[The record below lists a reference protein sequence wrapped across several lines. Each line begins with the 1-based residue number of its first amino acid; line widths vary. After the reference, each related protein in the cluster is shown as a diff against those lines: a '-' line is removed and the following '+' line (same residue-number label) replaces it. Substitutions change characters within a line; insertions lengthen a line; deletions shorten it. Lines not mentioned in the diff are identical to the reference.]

1 MSPLHRKPRLAF
13 AAPARQRAAQERLL
27 RRHLAYCLRASP
39 FYRAKFSAA
48 GLTARDLA
56 AAKLFDLPTTSKGDL
71 ERENELFLAVPPR
84 RVVDIAQSSGTT
96 GRPTQILYTER
107 DLLRLA
113 YNERQ
118 AFLACGVTTGDIA
131 LLTCTLDRCFVAG
144 LAYFLGLRAV
154 GAACVRN
161 GHGSMENQ
169 LDILRRLRPTLI
181 VGVPTFL
188 RKLGHSLRDAGF
200 PPPDAGV
207 RRLVCIGEPIRDR
220 AMRLNAL
227 GRDLREI
234 WRAQLHS
241 TYATSETVSTFC
253 ECQAGRGGGHL
264 QPDLALV
271 EILDDQGRPRPPG
284 EPGEVVITPLQMEG
298 MPLVR
303 FRTGDVSFLE
313 HDPCPCGRRSP
324 RLGPILGRLQHML
337 KVRGT
342 SLYPQAIFSVLDS
355 LPEVQEYYVEVR
367 GGADLSD
374 EVTVHVALAGDQMT
388 GADVARK
395 LGASLRVAPAV
406 VVEPLEAVRDA
417 VSSPHSRKPVR
428 VVDRRA
434 GSA

>member
-1 MSPLHRKPRLAF
+1 MSSLHPQPRLAF

-27 RRHLAYCLRASP
+27 RRHLSYCLRASP
-39 FYRAKFSAA
+39 FYRAQWCAA

-56 AAKLFDLPTTSKGDL
+56 AAKLGDLPTTTKGDL

-84 RVVDIAQSSGTT
+84 RVVDIVQSSGTT
-96 GRPTQILYTER
+96 GRPTRIMYTER

-118 AFLACGVTTGDIA
+118 AFLACGVTRGDVA

-144 LAYFLGLRAV
+144 LAYFLGLRAL

-161 GHGSMENQ
+161 GHGSMENH
-169 LDILRRLRPTLI
+169 LDILRRMRPTLI

-200 PPPDAGV
+200 SPPAV

-227 GRDLREI
+227 GRDLGEI

-241 TYATSETVSTFC
+241 TYATTETVSTFC

-303 FRTGDVSFLE
+303 FRTGDVSFLK

-342 SLYPQAIFSVLDS
+342 TLYPQAVFSVLDS
-355 LPEVQEYYVEVR
+355 IPEVQEYYVELR
-367 GGADLSD
+367 HDADLSD
-374 EVTVHVALAGDQMT
+374 EVTVHVALAGHRIT
-388 GADVARK
+388 GADVVLK
-395 LGASLRVAPAV
+395 LGAGLRVAPAV
-406 VVEPLEAVRDA
+406 VVEPLETVRDA

-434 GSA
+434 GGA